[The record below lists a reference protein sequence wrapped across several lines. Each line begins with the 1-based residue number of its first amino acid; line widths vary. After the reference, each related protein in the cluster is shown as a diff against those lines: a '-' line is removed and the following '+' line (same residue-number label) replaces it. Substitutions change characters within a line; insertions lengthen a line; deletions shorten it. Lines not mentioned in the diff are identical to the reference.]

1 MYRHKNPKPVLR
13 SEDQTA
19 IALNRD
25 RFTYQPLRGRGA
37 KSDNKTRAYRL
48 EAASPPNS
56 SSLLLAWLLAL
67 TLTASRN
74 ILRGSRRQWLGPRYQ

>member
-1 MYRHKNPKPVLR
+1 MYRHKSPKPVLR

-48 EAASPPNS
+48 D
-56 SSLLLAWLLAL
+56 LLK
-67 TLTASRN
+67 
-74 ILRGSRRQWLGPRYQ
+74 

>member
-1 MYRHKNPKPVLR
+1 MYRHKSPKPVLR

-37 KSDNKTRAYRL
+37 KSDNETRAYRL
-48 EAASPPNS
+48 D
-56 SSLLLAWLLAL
+56 LLE
-67 TLTASRN
+67 
-74 ILRGSRRQWLGPRYQ
+74 